1 MIAYLHGFNS
11 GHDPQ
16 NVKIF
21 ALRKIDKDV
30 IGIQYDSF
38 ATREVVI
45 AHIVEVLRDYA
56 DDLTI
61 VGTSLGGYYAA
72 EVARILCTPVV
83 LINPCVN
90 PHAHFCKRN
99 LDDVY
104 TNYVTGQNNT
114 LTSET
119 VKSFD
124 GYRIATTGYAYTP
137 LVLLADGDEV
147 FESRRTASEL
157 IDFEVVRFRDGSHR
171 FEQIDEALS
180 FIEGYVNI
188 CRTVS
193 DLNS

>member
-16 NVKIF
+16 NIKIST
-21 ALRKIDKDV
+21 LRKIDKDV

-38 ATREVVI
+38 DTRDNVI
-45 AHIVEVLRDYA
+45 ASIVAALQEYA

-90 PHAHFCKRN
+90 PHVHFCERN

-104 TNYVTGQNNT
+104 TNYVSGQNNK
-114 LTSET
+114 LTAET
-119 VKSFD
+119 VSSFA
-124 GYRIATTGYAYTP
+124 GYPIATEHYAYTP

-147 FESRRTASEL
+147 FDARETAAAL
-157 IDFEVVRFRDGSHR
+157 IDFDVVRFRGGSHR
-171 FEQIDEALS
+171 FEQIGEALS
-180 FIEGYVNI
+180 HIERYVNI